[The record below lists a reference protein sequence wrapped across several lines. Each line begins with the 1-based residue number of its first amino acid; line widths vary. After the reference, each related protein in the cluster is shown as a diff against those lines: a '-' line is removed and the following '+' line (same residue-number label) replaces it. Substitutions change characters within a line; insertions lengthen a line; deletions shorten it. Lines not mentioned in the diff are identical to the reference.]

1 MSYVESSANTTTSS
15 TSTGRP
21 GDSGHTQP
29 DPEDVATREAG
40 LILRAGAAG
49 AEAGASGSFRRLI
62 YRLNYR
68 VDNLPTDRGTT
79 FRGTISTAPETWDTR
94 RGGQQRGNGHHHH
107 RRTRTRTNTGL
118 PLARGLRRGPI
129 RRRCRQVRLL
139 PSSRRQTLFSTA
151 AGHHRKKDTVAVAK
165 TSDS

>member
-62 YRLNYR
+62 YRLIYR

-94 RGGQQRGNGHHHH
+94 RGGQQRGNGHHLSLIH
-107 RRTRTRTNTGL
+107 
-118 PLARGLRRGPI
+118 I
-129 RRRCRQVRLL
+129 
-139 PSSRRQTLFSTA
+139 
-151 AGHHRKKDTVAVAK
+151 
-165 TSDS
+165 